1 MKIGIIKYR
10 KYEERVLLN
19 EHFIIDDLFK
29 IILSDRDFEKF
40 QIIDQSGNLLLSTQF
55 NETGKAVEYLTIL
68 QVKRDE
74 EILGTTF
81 NIYNNPQF
89 TYKTKVTWTVN
100 GGIYKTKKKA
110 QKYAD
115 RINHKAKLLIVK
127 LIDRQNTENSS
138 HH

>member
-29 IILSDRDFEKF
+29 IILNDDDYIKF
-40 QIIDQSGNLLLSTQF
+40 QIIDEKGNLLLSTQY
-55 NETGKAVEYLTIL
+55 NETGKAVEYLKAVK
-68 QVKRDE
+68 VKREE
-74 EILGTTF
+74 EILWT
-81 NIYNNPQF
+81 IYDAYKTQSLIH
-89 TYKTKVTWTVN
+89 KTKVTWKVN
-100 GGIYKTKKKA
+100 SGIYKTKKEA

-127 LIDRQNTENSS
+127 LIDRKSTENSS
-138 HH
+138 NH